1 MSILGLVTNLAQIP
15 KSSLPELNRLPTK
28 FDSSNVANGLRVAF
42 GIAGGIA
49 LLVVAYGGL
58 KFVLS
63 QGNPQEVTKAKNTI
77 IDGLTGLAIIVASG
91 GIVGFVVAAL
101 T

>member
-1 MSILGLVTNLAQIP
+1 MSSLADKLLLAQVQLDLKHVNLLP
-15 KSSLPELNRLPTK
+15 KSVGE
-28 FDSSNVANGLRVAF
+28 SNISKGLSIAF
-42 GIAGGIA
+42 GIAGGIS
-49 LLVVAYGGL
+49 LIVVAYGGL

-77 IDGLTGLAIIVASG
+77 IDGLIGLAVIATAGS
-91 GIVGFVVAAL
+91 IVGFVITAL